1 MALYS
6 QQYNNI
12 SKNCKSCS
20 IDLNGQP
27 KLVCFVSNWNCL
39 AEKENNK
46 TISHLLVNAG
56 GRVNLYRTPHFHSNN
71 HTPILHTNE
80 KFKKWRTLLRIRE
93 PTSTTSWN
101 KTVFQISDD
110 GRTAGTTTVPSI
122 TQQRRDSRFSHFVY
136 YCPCFYTFIQ
146 KLLVNG
152 LRSRYT
158 FESHPVF
165 PAESTHARPFCQ
177 PPVSPKREPDPKEKA
192 AAAWPLVNL
201 KEGRE

>member
-1 MALYS
+1 MANQNL
-6 QQYNNI
+6 
-12 SKNCKSCS
+12 
-20 IDLNGQP
+20 
-27 KLVCFVSNWNCL
+27 FVSFPIETVWPRRR
-39 AEKENNK
+39 
-46 TISHLLVNAG
+46 TIKLFLICWPT
-56 GRVNLYRTPHFHSNN
+56 RVEGWIFIGLPIFTAITTPPYYIQMKNS
-71 HTPILHTNE
+71 
-80 KFKKWRTLLRIRE
+80 KKWRTVLRIRE

-110 GRTAGTTTVPSI
+110 GRTAGTATVPSI

-158 FESHPVF
+158 FESHPVI

-201 KEGRE
+201 KEGGE